1 MPIIAGVDEVG
12 RGPLAG
18 SVVAGA
24 VILQDKSLIKLIK
37 DSKKCTPKQRER
49 LYTLIADNSCWAIG
63 EASVEEIDELNIL
76 QATLLAMKRAVLGL
90 EVKPDEAWIDG
101 VHAPDLQIPCQ
112 CYIKG
117 DDRVPVIGA
126 ASIMAKVTRDRQM
139 EAFGLEYPGFGFENH
154 KGYGTKAHMQA
165 IKELGITPIHRKTF
179 KPISLIVESSCQ
191 NLS

>member
-24 VILQDKSLIKLIK
+24 VILRDKSLIKLIK
-37 DSKKCTPKQRER
+37 DSKKCTPKQREK
-49 LYTLIADNSCWAIG
+49 LFALIASNSCWAIG
-63 EASVEEIDELNIL
+63 EASVHEIDTLNIL
-76 QATLLAMKRAVLGL
+76 QATLLAMKRAVLAL
-90 EVKPDEAWIDG
+90 DEQPDEAWIDG
-101 VHAPDLQIPCQ
+101 IHAPDLEIPCQ

-117 DDRVPVIGA
+117 DDRVPAIGA

-139 EAFGLEYPGFGFENH
+139 EAFGLKYPGFGFENH

-165 IKELGITPIHRKTF
+165 INDFGITPIHRRSF
-179 KPISLIVESSCQ
+179 KPISMLVEDICK
-191 NLS
+191 NP